1 MLVFAALLFVYL
13 QAIMS
18 VITIFIAVGGLH
30 VFFWYISPVLYKTLT

>member
-30 VFFWYISPVLYKTLT
+30 VFFGIFHQCYTKP